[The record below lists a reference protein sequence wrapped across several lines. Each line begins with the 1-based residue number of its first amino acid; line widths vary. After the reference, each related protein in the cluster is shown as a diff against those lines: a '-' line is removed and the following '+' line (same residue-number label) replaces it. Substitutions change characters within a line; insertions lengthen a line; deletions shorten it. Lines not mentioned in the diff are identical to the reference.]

1 VPKPS
6 VSEEELQL
14 RKRARRR
21 LVGAIVLV
29 LLVIVVVPMF
39 LDHTE
44 HKQPVQDI
52 DVRIPPIPGQ
62 QTPPN
67 PPAATP
73 PAAPPAQQ
81 QPAAQPPPTPPAQ
94 AKAPSPAETEVA
106 ISPPIV
112 PAPKPEPAPAA
123 KAAPQAR
130 EGFVIQLGAYSKS
143 ATAKQLVRK
152 LKAQKFPAYTEPV
165 KTPQGTRTRVR
176 AGPYSTMDA
185 AEKARERLGSLKL
198 MPVSVSD
205 AKVVPMGE

>member
-1 VPKPS
+1 MPKPS

-39 LDHTE
+39 LDRTE

-62 QTPPN
+62 QAPPTP
-67 PPAATP
+67 ATP
-73 PAAPPAQQ
+73 PTATPPAQQ
-81 QPAAQPPPTPPAQ
+81 QPAPQPPAPPAQ
-94 AKAPSPAETEVA
+94 AQPPSAAETNVT

-112 PAPKPEPAPAA
+112 PAPKPESAPPA
-123 KAAPQAR
+123 KAAAQTQQ
-130 EGFVIQLGAYSKS
+130 GFVIQLGAYGKPAS
-143 ATAKQLVRK
+143 AKQVLQK

-176 AGPYSTMDA
+176 AGPYPTMDA
-185 AEKARERLGSLKL
+185 AEKARERLRSLKL

>member
-1 VPKPS
+1 MPKPS

-62 QTPPN
+62 QAPPA
-67 PPAATP
+67 PPAAPST
-73 PAAPPAQQ
+73 AAPPAQQ
-81 QPAAQPPPTPPAQ
+81 QPAAQPPPAPPRQAQ
-94 AKAPSPAETEVA
+94 PPSPAETEVV
-106 ISPPIV
+106 ISPPVV
-112 PAPKPEPAPAA
+112 PAPKPELPPAPKVAT
-123 KAAPQAR
+123 QD
-130 EGFVIQLGAYSKS
+130 GFVIQLGAYGKP
-143 ATAKQLVRK
+143 ATAKQLVQR
-152 LKAQKFPAYTEPV
+152 LKAHKFPAYTEPV

-176 AGPYSTMDA
+176 AGPYSTMEA
-185 AEKARERLGSLKL
+185 AEKARERLSSLKL